1 MALCGYACCCFSKRV
16 VFWLLILQG
25 HGRKFFQSFG
35 LSTRS
40 RLTLET
46 PPVTRLPSRRA
57 AMQFLFLLLL
67 LLPAGAGKYKC
78 YCVLH
83 GRTNEESRCPDVTT
97 SSAVAPAFVQIEND
111 CPNSIGT
118 QSCHGTGNDQI
129 FRLNFSEMMG
139 DGRYPVLKHGPRS
152 PLTLYYVRVQ
162 AGGGVANPPCAIMVN
177 KVTPPTMASSPM

>member
-152 PLTLYYVRVQ
+152 PLTL
-162 AGGGVANPPCAIMVN
+162 
-177 KVTPPTMASSPM
+177 